1 MRGVAKEKAI
11 WWDFRNNQRKEESK
25 RQRYEPISRTKAT
38 GPDEVPAE
46 LIKAGGETVL
56 DRMHRICVAIWET
69 DEWPEEWT
77 FSAFIPLPQK
87 VTLNSVQIKEQLV
100 SLVSQA
106 SKILLRI
113 ILEKIRVKTETEIAG
128 EQAGFRKEMGTRDQS
143 H

>member
-1 MRGVAKEKAI
+1 M
-11 WWDFRNNQRKEESK
+11 
-25 RQRYEPISRTKAT
+25 
-38 GPDEVPAE
+38 
-46 LIKAGGETVL
+46 L

-69 DEWPEEWT
+69 DEWPEKWT

-128 EQAGFRKEMGTRDQS
+128 EQAGFRKERRTRDQS